1 MSLLNSISSD
11 NIFSAKKKK
20 EPEEVKNPMLKLKDV
35 PVVFLSYDEPN
46 ADENFQYLL
55 DNHPNPKN
63 VHRVHGVKGFDA
75 AHKEAGR
82 VANSLR
88 FFTVDADCKIDRA
101 IWTKSIEIT
110 PDIAEATLSW
120 SSRNF
125 VNGLVYGNGG
135 VKLWYTKHVMNMKSH
150 EAADPEDGRNNV
162 DFCWDPENYKQ
173 MNNTYGV
180 VHNNSTPKQ
189 AFRAGFREGIKMG
202 LDQGNKVPIPD
213 FRHKMYPANYARW
226 LIWMT
231 VGRDVENGEWV
242 IYGARLAAWKLY
254 VENFDHTV
262 IADYDWFNQF
272 WEMQSELL
280 AHGEYLESHSHRIM
294 HELRAALEIPI
305 IELDSDQSIWFKHV
319 HISPNKG
326 QGWPALLNQSAL
338 PLYGFTLP
346 KY

>member
-1 MSLLNSISSD
+1 MSLLNSLD
-11 NIFSAKKKK
+11 NKIKTAVKK
-20 EPEEVKNPMLKLKDV
+20 EVQQNTILKLKDI

-55 DNHPNPKN
+55 DNHPNAEK
-63 VHRVHGVKGFDA
+63 VYRVHGVKGFDA

-82 VANSLR
+82 IANSPR
-88 FFTVDADCKIDRA
+88 FFTVDADCKIDKS
-101 IWTKSIEIT
+101 IWTKSVELT

-120 SSRNF
+120 SSRNV

-150 EAADPEDGRNNV
+150 EAADPEDGTNNV

-180 VHNNSTPKQ
+180 VHNNSSPKQ

-202 LDQGNKVPIPD
+202 LDQGNKVPLHD
-213 FRHKMYPANYARW
+213 FKHKMYPANYARW

-231 VGRDVENGEWV
+231 VGRDIENGAWV
-242 IYGARLAAWKLY
+242 IYGARLAAYKLY

-262 IADYDWFNQF
+262 IADYDWFHKF
-272 WEMQSELL
+272 WEQQSQILE
-280 AHGEYLESHSHRIM
+280 HGEYLESHNRKLLTD
-294 HELRAALEIPI
+294 LRDSLGLPLA
-305 IELDSDQSIWFKHV
+305 ELDAEQSIWFKHV
-319 HISPNKG
+319 HISPGKG
-326 QGWPALLNQSAL
+326 LGWPALLNQSAL